1 MKRRDREYYEI
12 PCLVEVSNSFL
23 NWLYFAK
30 TSQFYLWNIY
40 LSFITDYYLNYFRY
54 IEIKKRIRVSP
65 FWNIINVFEL
75 VSYLEN
81 SVSQLGSSTFWIL
94 WKEPNIVWTVILL
107 NMIFWH
113 WLIWNWI
120 WTIWLCFGPRQWG

>member
-1 MKRRDREYYEI
+1 M
-12 PCLVEVSNSFL
+12 
-23 NWLYFAK
+23 
-30 TSQFYLWNIY
+30 
-40 LSFITDYYLNYFRY
+40 SFITDYYLNYFRY
-54 IEIKKRIRVSP
+54 IEIKKRIRVSS

-107 NMIFWH
+107 NMIFDIDWSFDIDWYEIESEPFDYALDPANGGKRWH
-113 WLIWNWI
+113 RN
-120 WTIWLCFGPRQWG
+120 